1 MPLGADTL
9 KTKILAEMASEGFDV
24 THLHSFADKF
34 ATALATAIV
43 DEFTNESDYNAHTHV
58 SAAPGNPSSGP
69 TPTPQ

>member
-1 MPLGADTL
+1 MPIAIGTL
-9 KTKILAEMASEGFDV
+9 KTKILNAMTSEGFTV
-24 THLHSFADKF
+24 TGTHSFADKF

-43 DEFTNESDYNAHTHV
+43 GEFTDESDYNAHTHV